1 MRLILIGAL
10 SLLTVL
16 AASAGEVIYE
26 ADFNDGAP
34 DGWRFA
40 NQRGECSGEWD
51 GTEPPGEEAGS
62 LRCDVPEDASA
73 RATWIAPRIDL
84 KPSTTYRLSFRVMLG
99 DISEGPRGAY
109 VILYE
114 NGEPSPDFW
123 HMTGYMRGSRDWHE
137 RELVFTTRDD
147 CEWGALQL
155 KLWECTGYAWY
166 DDIVLE
172 EMAPGEAR
180 PAETASGRLVLP
192 EDDGFAL
199 QTIFYPAHRRAD
211 TTLHLLA
218 ERLNPVA
225 FFAWGDAEQIEDPWI
240 VIEAPEAVTVRGPVT
255 CGRELPP
262 DPVDLTPE
270 PVERDGA
277 QYLRWRIPIREETLL
292 KGMQPDGPNWTRY
305 HFIYAEPGT
314 ACPDEFAWYW
324 RFESAGEAGPLHRID
339 ARVQPDLGPNIEPVG
354 GFDLYAQH
362 SDALRLPTSE
372 GRADVL
378 DWAHYAGIRGGLAL
392 SYYQE
397 QLLPIDD
404 EMGETGWFTWT
415 WRWYGYGG
423 PTEEGQE
430 IVYDSDTARQRGTTC
445 PQVQVEMLEP
455 HASYLREFYA
465 NALKLD
471 RDWLIMNYEPPVFNV
486 CFCERCRRTFAEHA
500 GRDVDEV
507 LAMTPQEIQALPD
520 HAWGDF
526 RAWQNE
532 QIIKNHAAVIA
543 EIDPDCLFGVCGP
556 PFSEYT
562 ANRGQDIRR
571 FEPEVGL
578 HAPMIYRA
586 PANFEPAIRSTCE
599 NTEALVMPFTLGS
612 DIAVPGVQPDAWDQW
627 ANMLATALSGGD
639 GVILWVGLESLDGEM
654 MNVLR
659 ESMEQIRVIRP
670 FIDGAERGAGATIGA
685 KVRDVRTVTVDGR
698 EIEVGAEN
706 SQIPVRDW
714 QWSGAEGRMVTLINY
729 DREAGHRASIS
740 ADGIE
745 NATAI
750 LGPAPVADGDA
761 LVVDLG
767 PGEMSVLTW

>member
-1 MRLILIGAL
+1 
-10 SLLTVL
+10 
-16 AASAGEVIYE
+16 
-26 ADFNDGAP
+26 
-34 DGWRFA
+34 
-40 NQRGECSGEWD
+40 
-51 GTEPPGEEAGS
+51 
-62 LRCDVPEDASA
+62 
-73 RATWIAPRIDL
+73 
-84 KPSTTYRLSFRVMLG
+84 
-99 DISEGPRGAY
+99 
-109 VILYE
+109 
-114 NGEPSPDFW
+114 
-123 HMTGYMRGSRDWHE
+123 
-137 RELVFTTRDD
+137 
-147 CEWGALQL
+147 
-155 KLWECTGYAWY
+155 
-166 DDIVLE
+166 
-172 EMAPGEAR
+172 
-180 PAETASGRLVLP
+180 
-192 EDDGFAL
+192 
-199 QTIFYPAHRRAD
+199 
-211 TTLHLLA
+211 
-218 ERLNPVA
+218 
-225 FFAWGDAEQIEDPWI
+225 
-240 VIEAPEAVTVRGPVT
+240 
-255 CGRELPP
+255 
-262 DPVDLTPE
+262 
-270 PVERDGA
+270 
-277 QYLRWRIPIREETLL
+277 
-292 KGMQPDGPNWTRY
+292 
-305 HFIYAEPGT
+305 
-314 ACPDEFAWYW
+314 
-324 RFESAGEAGPLHRID
+324 
-339 ARVQPDLGPNIEPVG
+339 
-354 GFDLYAQH
+354 
-362 SDALRLPTSE
+362 
-372 GRADVL
+372 
-378 DWAHYAGIRGGLAL
+378 
-392 SYYQE
+392 
-397 QLLPIDD
+397 
-404 EMGETGWFTWT
+404 

-578 HAPMIYRA
+578 HAPMIYRR
-586 PANFEPAIRSTCE
+586 PPDFEPAIRSTCE